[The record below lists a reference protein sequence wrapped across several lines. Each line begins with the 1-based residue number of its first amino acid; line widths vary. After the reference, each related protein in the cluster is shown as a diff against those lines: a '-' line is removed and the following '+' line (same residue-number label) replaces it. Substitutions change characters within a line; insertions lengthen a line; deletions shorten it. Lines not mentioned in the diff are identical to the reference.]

1 MSDEGCA
8 MSIRNNRRRI
18 VAMAGLGA
26 GILAA
31 SNVVCA
37 QIPCSY
43 DVQIIASPLDCGL
56 GTVNTY
62 GLGLNE
68 HGDVVGYYQCPLW
81 NHTEA
86 FLWTAEEGFVTLVRP
101 AGVTSAI
108 AVDINE
114 AGIICGTVF
123 VSGLDNRGFVYENG
137 KWTILPPVVDVPGP
151 RCGAAAINNAG
162 TVVGQRSITE
172 NLNPQNAYI
181 WSAEEGF
188 TDLGVMNGPKSAARD
203 VNEKGDVCGWTGVFL
218 SSDEVFVWSDGKLR
232 FLGPIPGGES
242 STGSAI
248 NALGQVSGAGLIE
261 SKDSPTIVTGFVW
274 DDGVFSLIDPIIGY
288 DTSSSGDIN
297 DQGYATGT
305 SVNLD
310 QPTDR
315 HAFVWIN
322 GVTND
327 LNDFIDPKLP
337 LVVGGAAGIANSG
350 QIVAN
355 GHDDAGETLSFL
367 LTPRN
372 SPLGD
377 LDSDCIVGVSD
388 LLILLAE
395 WGQCDSP
402 ADLNGDGIV
411 GVKDLLIL
419 LGNWGSN

>member
-1 MSDEGCA
+1 MRKKGKPPRLNNLA
-8 MSIRNNRRRI
+8 MGM
-18 VAMAGLGA
+18 VQFLV
-26 GILAA
+26 LAA
-31 SNVVCA
+31 PVAA

-43 DVQIIASPLDCGL
+43 DVQIIASSNGCGGF

-68 HGDVVGYYQCPLW
+68 HGAVVGYYKCPLW

-86 FLWTAEEGFVTLVRP
+86 FLWTAKEGFVTLPRP
-101 AGVTSAI
+101 QGVSSAI
-108 AVDINE
+108 AVDINDE
-114 AGIICGTVF
+114 GLICGTLW
-123 VSGLDNRGFVYENG
+123 VSGLGYRGFVYDKG
-137 KWTILPPVVDVPGP
+137 KWTILHPVVPDGGWS
-151 RCGAAAINNAG
+151 GANAINNAG
-162 TVVGQRSITE
+162 VVVGQRSITK
-172 NLNPQNAYI
+172 NLNPKNAYM

-188 TDLGVMNGPKSAARD
+188 TDLGVMNGPNSAARD
-203 VNEKGDVCGWTGVFL
+203 VNEHGDVCGWTGVFL
-218 SSDEVFVWSDGKLR
+218 SSDEAFVWSDGKVRL
-232 FLGPIPGGES
+232 LGPIPGGVS

-248 NALGQVSGAGLIE
+248 NAVGQVNGVGLIE
-261 SKDSPTIVTGFVW
+261 SKEPPNVGAGFVW
-274 DDGVFSLIDPIIGY
+274 DKGVFSLIDPIVGY
-288 DTSSSGDIN
+288 DTSSTGDIN

-315 HAFVWIN
+315 HGYVWID

-337 LVVGGAAGIANSG
+337 LMLGSAAGIANSG

-355 GHDDAGETLSFL
+355 GHDDGGETLSFL

-377 LDSDCIVGVSD
+377 LDGDCIVGASD
-388 LLILLAE
+388 LLILLGE
-395 WGQCDSP
+395 WGQRDSP

-411 GVKDLLIL
+411 GAADLLIL
-419 LGNWGSN
+419 LVNWGSE